1 MDIVFEVIVVGA
13 GHAGIEAALAAARM
27 GRRTLLLTANLDT
40 VGKMSCNPAIG
51 GLGKGQ
57 IAREVDALGGEMGR
71 AIDATGIQFRLLNTS
86 KGPAVQA
93 PRAQADKTRYA
104 AYMKL
109 ACEAQENLL
118 LRQELVS
125 DVLVEDGRAVGVK
138 VGGER
143 SYRGETVVLT
153 NGTFLKGVLHLGREQ
168 QAGGRMGEPPSGLLA
183 ELARQG
189 IRTGRMKTGTPP
201 RVNGR
206 TVDTSKMER
215 QPGDE
220 HPTLFSFLSESV
232 GLPQLD
238 CWITHTHA
246 GTHKVI
252 ADNLERSPLYSGVIG
267 GIGPRY
273 CPSIEDKVVKF
284 PGRDSHQVF
293 VEPEG
298 LDTHEVYLNGI
309 STSMPP
315 DVQEAVVHS
324 IPGLERA
331 EIIRY
336 GYAVEYDFFPP
347 DQLQPTLQSQA
358 VGGLFFA
365 GQINGTTGYEEAAGQ
380 GLVAGINAA
389 LVARGEEE
397 IVLGRDQAYI
407 GVLIDDLVTQ
417 GTNEP
422 YRMFS
427 SRAEHRLLLRHD
439 NADQRLTP
447 IGRRVGA
454 ITDAR
459 WQRFESKRE
468 ELDRGRAF
476 FKKKPVLQLAMKRQ
490 GATLAEVG
498 KGLPDVLELSA
509 GVQRALE
516 IELKYAGY
524 IQRQEA
530 SVARTKALESR
541 VLPNGLDYLALNGL
555 STEAR
560 QKLHSV
566 QPRTLG
572 QAGRVS
578 GVSPADVSAL
588 MVHLKRLEGV

>member
-1 MDIVFEVIVVGA
+1 VSESFEVIVVGA

-104 AYMKL
+104 AYMKQV
-109 ACEAQENLL
+109 CEAQENLL
-118 LRQELVS
+118 LRQELVC
-125 DVLVEDGRAVGVK
+125 DVRVEEGRAVGVE
-138 VGGER
+138 VGGGR
-143 SYRGETVVLT
+143 CYSGKTVVLT

-168 QAGGRMGEPPSGLLA
+168 QEGGRMGEPPSGLLA
-183 ELARQG
+183 ELSRQG

-206 TVDTSKMER
+206 TIDTSKMEP

-220 HPTLFSFLSESV
+220 SPTLFSFLSESA

-238 CWITHTHA
+238 CWITHTNA

-252 ADNLERSPLYSGVIG
+252 ADNLDRSPLYSGVID

-315 DVQEAVVHS
+315 DVQEAVVRS
-324 IPGLERA
+324 IPGLEQA

-347 DQLQPTLQSQA
+347 DQLQPTLESQA

-365 GQINGTTGYEEAAGQ
+365 GQVNGTTGYEEAAGQ

-389 LVARGEEE
+389 LVARGEGEL
-397 IVLGRDQAYI
+397 VLGREQAYI

-447 IGRRVGA
+447 IGRRLGA
-454 ITDAR
+454 IPDAR
-459 WQRFESKRE
+459 WERYERKRE
-468 ELDRGRAF
+468 LLDRGRAF
-476 FKKKPVLQLAMKRQ
+476 FKKKPVLELAMKRQ
-490 GATLAEVG
+490 GATLAEVA
-498 KGLPDVLELSA
+498 KAHAEVLELPKD
-509 GVQRALE
+509 VRRALE

-530 SVARTKALESR
+530 SVARTRALESR
-541 VLPNGLDYLALNGL
+541 VLPNDLEYLALSGL

-560 QKLHSV
+560 EKLQSV
-566 QPRTLG
+566 RPRTLG
-572 QAGRVS
+572 QAGRIS

-588 MVHLKRLEGV
+588 LVHLKHLQL